1 VGHHGSRSATGAAW
15 LDEVAPRI
23 AVISTGRG
31 NRYGHPHREV
41 VERLLAR
48 GVSLWRTDQ
57 DGTVAVSVD
66 GTTIRVSGRGR
77 RETVAVRGEESE
89 VRSEK

>member
-1 VGHHGSRSATGAAW
+1 
-15 LDEVAPRI
+15 
-23 AVISTGRG
+23 
-31 NRYGHPHREV
+31 V
-41 VERLLAR
+41 VDRLLAR

-77 RETVAVRGEESE
+77 RETVAVRGEQ
-89 VRSEK
+89 